1 MHQFQKYHLLINDLN
16 PDKDQDCY
24 ELVKDEHF
32 ETNYEEI
39 SDKEMELD
47 NEKVLVIGQ
56 NKKVCK
62 ICKDNKN
69 QKFETISEI
78 DDHMSKIHNFD
89 LGLSCEKC
97 QKTYFHSTLGLDLH
111 YQESHRI
118 ER

>member
-1 MHQFQKYHLLINDLN
+1 MNYLN

-24 ELVKDEHF
+24 ELVKNGQDD
-32 ETNYEEI
+32 EEI
-39 SDKEMELD
+39 SDKEMEVD
-47 NEKVLVIGQ
+47 HEKVLASGH

-78 DDHMSKIHNFD
+78 DDHMNKSHSFD
-89 LGLSCEKC
+89 LGLNCDKC
-97 QKTYFHSTLGLDLH
+97 QKKYFHSTLGLDLH
-111 YQESHRI
+111 YQECHRI